1 LWFFLSEDGFREV
14 PILSIE
20 NWDENFKELKC
31 RVKDSSTTESG
42 AICMQRTS
50 RIGDGNLSTDYD
62 KHNLCNHET
71 CTTSSSRGGHCPST
85 SKEALWLKDDSMVAD
100 KLCEIG
106 KVMSYPNFV
115 WRPSIVGM
123 RPLFDHFEVHG
134 THRWAIRE
142 VPWHVGSQK
151 KALLHNP

>member
-1 LWFFLSEDGFREV
+1 MWFFLSEDGFREV

-85 SKEALWLKDDSMVAD
+85 SKEALWLKDDSMVFSVFA
-100 KLCEIG
+100 
-106 KVMSYPNFV
+106 
-115 WRPSIVGM
+115 
-123 RPLFDHFEVHG
+123 
-134 THRWAIRE
+134 
-142 VPWHVGSQK
+142 
-151 KALLHNP
+151 